1 MNTIFFAGLFG
12 NNPLPGFEPMGSVMK
27 ERLMVVGAV
36 LFVALVALVWAFLFR
51 RKRRRAARREE
62 RHHRRQSFT
71 KSATRGVAEIK
82 RFVEDQQHR
91 GRRRRH
97 RPRNPTLAETGGLP
111 PFRDR
116 KDDQPPQTQ
125 PH

>member
-12 NNPLPGFEPMGSVMK
+12 KDPLAGFAPTGSVMK

-51 RKRRRAARREE
+51 RQRRRAARREE

-82 RFVEDQQHR
+82 QFVKDQQHR
-91 GRRRRH
+91 GHRRRH

-111 PFRDR
+111 PVRDH